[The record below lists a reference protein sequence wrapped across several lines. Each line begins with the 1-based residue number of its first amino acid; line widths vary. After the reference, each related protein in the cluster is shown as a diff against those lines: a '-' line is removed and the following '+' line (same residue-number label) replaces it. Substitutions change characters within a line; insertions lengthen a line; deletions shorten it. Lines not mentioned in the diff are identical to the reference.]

1 MAESVAANKHCDACK
16 DAVEEIERADCGDAD
31 QIKQS
36 TLNTQVREGLMQAL
50 ENSVCPSWLRLHVC
64 HKPLVVLAVVDG

>member
-1 MAESVAANKHCDACK
+1 MAEGIAANEDCDSCK
-16 DAVEEIERADCGDAD
+16 NAVEEIERSNCADTD